1 MSSEHK
7 IDPFLKFTKYSE
19 KIEDFTYKNYFNNA
33 TKDLII
39 KICQELSYLKNV
51 IDTSNPFEC
60 VNFNCEKKI
69 YFKVGDHM
77 MNFVRYHDTIIK
89 DNDITQD
96 NQIYQICNLPNDK
109 YLTEQD
115 YTNNSYENLLKSQV
129 ILGYFYYCKVNVKLK
144 NINELNNFTKNI
156 VKIVIETL
164 DRMSK

>member
-19 KIEDFTYKNYFNNA
+19 KIEDFTYKNYFNDE
-33 TKDLII
+33 TKNLII
-39 KICQELSYLKNV
+39 RICQEFSYLKDI
-51 IDTSNPFEC
+51 IDLENPFEC

-96 NQIYQICNLPNDK
+96 NQIYQICNLPKDK
-109 YLTEQD
+109 YLINQD
-115 YTNNSYENLLKSQV
+115 YTDDSYLNLLKSQV
-129 ILGYFYYCKVNVKLK
+129 ILGYFYNCKVNIKLT
-144 NINELNNFTKNI
+144 NIEELNEFTKNI
-156 VKIVIETL
+156 VKIVLETL
-164 DRMSK
+164 DKMSK